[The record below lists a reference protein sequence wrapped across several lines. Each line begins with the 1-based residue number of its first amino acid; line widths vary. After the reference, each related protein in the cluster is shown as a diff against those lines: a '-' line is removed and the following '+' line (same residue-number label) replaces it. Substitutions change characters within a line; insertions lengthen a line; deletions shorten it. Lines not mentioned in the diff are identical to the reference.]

1 MILSHTRLGRRVA
14 DVRTVQYATAMI
26 EDLNEDLERR
36 LANETRPSERLR
48 MLRET
53 TNQVTRAA
61 NDAIQAYRRARA
73 TVDAELELPNGDLDG
88 AREMRLV
95 LDRARADVLTALEL
109 ASRRYSWASWPPS
122 AATAHEPTGK
132 PAAATR

>member
-1 MILSHTRLGRRVA
+1 MILSHTRLGRRLA
-14 DVRTVQYATAMI
+14 DVRTVQHATAVI
-26 EDLNEDLERR
+26 EDLNVDLERR
-36 LANETRPSERLR
+36 LANEARPSERLR

-73 TVDAELELPNGDLDG
+73 TVDAELELPHADLEG

-95 LDRARADVLTALEL
+95 LERARTDVLTALEIT
-109 ASRRYSWASWPPS
+109 SRRYSWSSWPPS
-122 AATAHEPTGK
+122 AGTVREPTGK
-132 PAAATR
+132 DTAATP

>member
-1 MILSHTRLGRRVA
+1 VILSHTRLGRRVA